1 MRSPTFNLYYLVT
14 SSMSLNELYHTH
26 LFKKIDW
33 SDHLVYFH
41 TFCVSSVCLVF
52 RRKPSGRLCGWWK
65 KDRLLLLQFDTQ
77 FAWPI
82 FSLLQTSSFAQYPQQ
97 PNRPKTKEKLRTPRF
112 SQFAGLYLKYNWIF
126 SSSLWLAN
134 FIIFLFIW
142 HPNEISSW
150 ISATTTQMHIWQQ
163 KKNL

>member
-14 SSMSLNELYHTH
+14 SSMSRNELYHTH
-26 LFKKIDW
+26 VFKKIDW
-33 SDHLVYFH
+33 SDNLVYFH

-52 RRKPSGRLCGWWK
+52 RRKPSGRLCGWWR

-97 PNRPKTKEKLRTPRF
+97 PNRPKTKEKLRTRRF
-112 SQFAGLYLKYNWIF
+112 SQFAGFNLKYNWIF
-126 SSSLWLAN
+126 FLLLCDWPISLS
-134 FIIFLFIW
+134 FFSFG
-142 HPNEISSW
+142 
-150 ISATTTQMHIWQQ
+150 TQT
-163 KKNL
+163 K